1 VEERLKVAQDL
12 MGPDFWSYGVPA
24 NRGTLEVFL
33 RHHHAQGLSPH
44 RVAVEELFHPATLE
58 TPRV

>member
-1 VEERLKVAQDL
+1 